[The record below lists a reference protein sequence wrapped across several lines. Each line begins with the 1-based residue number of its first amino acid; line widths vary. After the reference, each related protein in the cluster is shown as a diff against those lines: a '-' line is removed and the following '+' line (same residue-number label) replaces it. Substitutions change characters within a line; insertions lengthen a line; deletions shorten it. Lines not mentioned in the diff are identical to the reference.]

1 LSVKISDLMASRVIT
16 AEPHHTVEHVRGIME
31 RNRIH
36 AVPVVGVN
44 KEPLGIVS
52 TADLARRVND
62 RSPVSRIMSENVTV
76 VPAYNDASVAARIM
90 RKRRIHHVVVTH
102 EKAVV
107 GIISSFDLL
116 KLVEGHRFVA
126 KEAAPAS
133 KRASKKR

>member
-1 LSVKISDLMASRVIT
+1 M
-16 AEPHHTVEHVRGIME
+16 ME

-44 KEPLGIVS
+44 KEALGIVT
-52 TADLARRVND
+52 TADLTRRVND
-62 RSPVSRIMSENVTV
+62 GSPVSRIMSANVTV

-116 KLVEGHRFVA
+116 KLVEGHRYVD
-126 KEAAPAS
+126 KNTAPAS
-133 KRASKKR
+133 KRSSKRS